1 MKKQETLVQP
11 QIIPDAV
18 ADVFSRPFGNDA
30 PSKAN
35 ERGATLFSRPI
46 GTVKIIVAQPP
57 PN

>member
-1 MKKQETLVQP
+1 MKKQETPAQP
-11 QIIPDAV
+11 KVVPDAV

-35 ERGATLFSRPI
+35 KRGATLFPRPI

-57 PN
+57 TN